1 LVVRAR
7 QPALHYVTTRKQGRR
22 GCRKTIS
29 VRIASD
35 KKAALD
41 AIAQATDRDLSL
53 VFEEAL
59 SAYLELH
66 GWQVEHIEEGMRQAE
81 AGEFA
86 SEAEVRAAFARWRC

>member
-1 LVVRAR
+1 MAEE
-7 QPALHYVTTRKQGRR
+7 
-22 GCRKTIS
+22 TIS

-41 AIAQATDRDLSL
+41 AIAAESGRELG
-53 VFEEAL
+53 VVIEEAL

-66 GWQVEHIEEGMRQAE
+66 AWQVAHIKEGLRQAD

-86 SEAEVRAAFARWRC
+86 SDAEVAEAFARWRR